1 MALSH
6 WWMLVLADRGLVD
19 EVGGRFAS
27 ALAALGEDRA
37 GTSAY
42 ADWQRAGEV
51 VNHDAFPGY
60 NALMDHYNPAALNGV
75 SLTVFDRL
83 EDDNCFALVSLRR
96 CAPCAVLWQALGSA
110 RAGHLPGARGNML
123 LRADEVP
130 AARLVVDK
138 AYEGLNMD
146 EAVSCAMALAGHS
159 NDESE
164 VREAIEALP
173 RALREAE
180 RRQRGLIT
188 VSRHAM

>member
-6 WWMLVLADRGLVD
+6 WWLLVLADRGLVD
-19 EVGGRFAS
+19 EVDGRFA
-27 ALAALGEDRA
+27 AGLAALGEDKA
-37 GTSAY
+37 GASAY

-51 VNHDAFPGY
+51 VTPDTFPGY

-75 SLTVFDRL
+75 SLAVFDRL

-96 CAPCAVLWQALGSA
+96 CAPCAVLWQALGSP

-130 AARLVVDK
+130 AARLAVER

-159 NDESE
+159 NDEPA

-188 VSRHAM
+188 VSRHAR